1 MKSIYINILLFC
13 LSMFPI
19 SMLANNDSLSL
30 NDNHIS
36 AETIKM
42 KADSAFAA
50 EDFALA
56 ETLYLELANQGESA
70 SIYYNLGCTY
80 YRQDMMA
87 KAVLWFERALL
98 LDPSDS
104 DIRFNL
110 SMARGKTVDR
120 IIPKHEMFFVSLWK
134 SLMHNFSV
142 SEWAYWAITT
152 FILSL
157 LMVALYLYSSTIV
170 LRKVGFFAC
179 IFCLLLC
186 VLFNTLAYSLRNY
199 NNTHTAGIIME
210 PAVTV
215 KSTPTKS
222 GTELFV
228 IHEGTRV
235 EIKDNSMR
243 EWAEVQIADG
253 KIGWIEKN
261 TFEAI

>member
-1 MKSIYINILLFC
+1 MKSIYINLLLLC
-13 LSMFPI
+13 LSLLPI
-19 SMLANNDSLSL
+19 SAWANTDSLSVEES
-30 NDNHIS
+30 NVS
-36 AETIKM
+36 AEEIKL

-50 EDFALA
+50 EDFAMA
-56 ETLYLELANQGESA
+56 EALYLELANQGESA
-70 SIYYNLGCTY
+70 TIYYNLGCTY

-87 KAVLWFERALL
+87 KAVLWFERAQL

-134 SLMHNFSV
+134 SMMHNCSV
-142 SEWAYWAITT
+142 SEWAYWAIAV
-152 FILSL
+152 FVLSL
-157 LMVALYLYSSTIV
+157 LMIALYLYSSAIV
-170 LRKVGFFAC
+170 LRKIGFFGC
-179 IFCLLLC
+179 IFFLVLC
-186 VLFNTLAYSLRNY
+186 CLFNTLAYSLRNY

-253 KIGWIEKN
+253 KVGWIEKY
-261 TFEAI
+261 TYEAI